1 MKQKFKHIFLNVFWL
16 ALAIGTL
23 VLFVAAMQHR
33 KNEFCNNLVIKINHH
48 DQSNFITQDEIAEL
62 INSRGKVERLPI
74 KKINLSILER
84 VIKKNPWVRNS
95 EIYFENNNVL
105 HVDIDQNEAIARLF
119 TVNGNS
125 YYLDENGERLPIK
138 NNATTR
144 VVVISNFPSDNVK
157 LSVPDSILLAQ
168 VTNLANLITLDSFW
182 KAQIAQI
189 NITNNGKF
197 ELIPTLGNETILFGD
212 IQFAKEK
219 FEKMKAFYTAAW
231 IKNGVSTYETIDLRF
246 NNQIV
251 AKRKENRPI
260 TKDSL
265 IILNNDTLRR

>member
-1 MKQKFKHIFLNVFWL
+1 MKQKIKHIILNVLWL
-16 ALAIGTL
+16 AIAISTL

-33 KNEFCNNLVIKINHH
+33 KNEFCNSLIIKINHH
-48 DQSNFITQDEIAEL
+48 DQNNFITQDEITQL
-62 INSRGKVERLPI
+62 INAKGKVEQLPI

-84 VIKKNPWVRNS
+84 VIEQNPWVRNS

-125 YYLDENGERLPIK
+125 YYLDETGARLPIK

-144 VVVISNFPSDNVK
+144 VMVITNFPSDNEK
-157 LSVPDSILLAQ
+157 LAVPDSLLLTQ
-168 VTNLANLITLDSFW
+168 VTNLANIISLDSFW
-182 KAQIAQI
+182 RAQIAQV

-197 ELIPTLGNETILFGD
+197 ELIPTLGTETILFGD
-212 IQFAKEK
+212 IHFAKEK

-231 IKNGVSTYETIDLRF
+231 IKNGINTYETIDLRF

-251 AKRKENRPI
+251 AKRKGNRPLG
-260 TKDSL
+260 KDSL
-265 IILNNDTLRR
+265 IILTNDTLK

>member
-62 INSRGKVERLPI
+62 INARGKVERLPI

-84 VIKKNPWVRNS
+84 VIEKNPWVRNS